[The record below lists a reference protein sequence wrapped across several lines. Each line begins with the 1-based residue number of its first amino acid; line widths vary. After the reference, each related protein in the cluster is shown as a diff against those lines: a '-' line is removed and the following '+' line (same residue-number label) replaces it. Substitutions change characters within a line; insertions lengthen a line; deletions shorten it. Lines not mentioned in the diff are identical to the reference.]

1 MWNILWKHPL
11 GGKVLSTEFRSWGAA
26 DTAAKTDTVSL
37 KNGWKPEILAQAEPG
52 LPAILIVQDRRPADA
67 KRTRTA
73 AAKRLSGPEVS
84 GLAPVAE
91 ELAAGEASGN
101 LIDSGAGEL
110 AMARLRNFLRGG
122 EADVTGEKR

>member
-1 MWNILWKHPL
+1 MWNILWSHPL

-52 LPAILIVQDRRPADA
+52 LPAINIVQERPS
-67 KRTRTA
+67 RPTRP
-73 AAKRLSGPEVS
+73 KVQRKLSPPSVP
-84 GLAPVAE
+84 GLAPEAE
-91 ELAAGEASGN
+91 ELV
-101 LIDSGAGEL
+101 DSGAGEL

>member
-1 MWNILWKHPL
+1 MWNILWSHPL

-26 DTAAKTDTVSL
+26 DCAAKTDTVSL

-67 KRTRTA
+67 KRTRPKVQRTF
-73 AAKRLSGPEVS
+73 SPPSVP
-84 GLAPVAE
+84 GLAPEAE
-91 ELAAGEASGN
+91 ELAAGEASGT

-122 EADVTGEKR
+122 PAGPGEKR